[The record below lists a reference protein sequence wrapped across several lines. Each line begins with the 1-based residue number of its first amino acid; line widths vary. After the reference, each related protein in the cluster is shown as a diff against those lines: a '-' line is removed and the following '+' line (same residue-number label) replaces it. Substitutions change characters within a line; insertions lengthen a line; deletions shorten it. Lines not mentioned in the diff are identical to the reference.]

1 MNIIFLNQ
9 QVASCSISSCLCLNS
24 HIKFKIS
31 YIKMD
36 LLPSLSSKHVDALLT
51 IGDFEFLMVY

>member
-9 QVASCSISSCLCLNS
+9 LFASIRVASCSISSCLCLNS

-31 YIKMD
+31 HSNMD
-36 LLPSLSSKHVDALLT
+36 LLPSLSSKHVDAV
-51 IGDFEFLMVY
+51 I